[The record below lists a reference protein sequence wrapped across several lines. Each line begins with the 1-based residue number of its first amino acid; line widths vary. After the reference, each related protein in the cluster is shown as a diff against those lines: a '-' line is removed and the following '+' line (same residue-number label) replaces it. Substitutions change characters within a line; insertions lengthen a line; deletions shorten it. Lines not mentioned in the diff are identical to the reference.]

1 MILGCKTTVIPE
13 GVTSIG
19 EYAFGGCDSLS
30 SIELPSGITSIGECA
45 FWDCS
50 SLSTINIPNSVT
62 SIGEDAFWDC
72 DLLVIKC
79 NSNSYAHQYAINN
92 DISYKLLDVDTT
104 YTITYNLNGG
114 KNAITNPTTYTEE
127 TETITLAAPTRS
139 GYTFGGWYSDAAFTT
154 KVTQITKG
162 TTGDLT
168 FYAKWNANKYTIKFN
183 GNGSTSG
190 SMANQT
196 MTYGSGTKFTANAY
210 KRKGYT
216 FNSWNT
222 KADGS
227 GTKYANQADGSK
239 VTTTNGRTVTLYAQW
254 QAEKYTITYKL
265 NGGTNSKSN
274 PTSYYITTNTI
285 KLANATRKGYS
296 FAGWYSDK
304 DCTKKVTQIS
314 KGSYGNKTLYAK
326 WNANKYT
333 IKFNGNGSTSGK
345 TSSQKLSY
353 GSSKKLTK
361 NGFKRTGYTFKGW
374 NTKKDGKGTSYKN
387 KAEVKNLTSK
397 SGGTVK
403 LYAQWKK
410 NTYTITYKLNGGTN
424 KKKNPDNYTVT
435 TSTIKLKNPTKKGYT
450 FVGWYSDKKCTKK
463 VTTIKKGSTGN
474 KTLYA
479 KWKKK

>member
-1 MILGCKTTVIPE
+1 M
-13 GVTSIG
+13 
-19 EYAFGGCDSLS
+19 
-30 SIELPSGITSIGECA
+30 
-45 FWDCS
+45 
-50 SLSTINIPNSVT
+50 
-62 SIGEDAFWDC
+62 
-72 DLLVIKC
+72 
-79 NSNSYAHQYAINN
+79 
-92 DISYKLLDVDTT
+92 DVDTT

-114 KNAITNPTTYTEE
+114 KNASTNPTTYTEE